1 VLATTIC
8 TMIAKNTEEKK
19 VGDAVD
25 TVSPEESSTA
35 LGNDAKND
43 RTSLDVPDQTAEDAY
58 SVLETLDSC
67 VECVEGIDQ
76 QHDFEDGLNN
86 LELVDRGM
94 IPSYQTL
101 SDAEASL
108 IRLQIMEKHSET
120 TATRQAE
127 TLATIGSLPDLD
139 LLNIC
144 GGDDD
149 INDARPTSVVPSAY
163 PTPAAGAKENSE
175 DSTGSYPR
183 EVMIN
188 HACATSPTS
197 SDHGSNFLQ
206 CAICFDEATASSKR
220 ITFAKFPCCGHSG
233 TEETTTVKICTACVL
248 VLTSPTSDGTS
259 RIGRCPR
266 CRVWIVVKTPQSTD
280 DFELEITAVAAVG
293 QCLVCNQVKEHL
305 VEDESVCDACFIGR
319 RHPFLYECQQCHVNQ
334 RIPHPMYRYQD
345 KPDQFG
351 NVTWACQGRCGKFTN
366 WRIRPDQLPLVPV
379 GDAPDAWGEDFM
391 ETARIR
397 VQEARRE
404 LSGNNANADENS
416 TGCSIL

>member
-1 VLATTIC
+1 
-8 TMIAKNTEEKK
+8 MIAETTEEKEA
-19 VGDAVD
+19 VEDVDAAGHVLL
-25 TVSPEESSTA
+25 EESNTA
-35 LGNDAKND
+35 FGSEAKD
-43 RTSLDVPDQTAEDAY
+43 DTTSLDVLDQSAEEPY

-76 QHDFEDGLNN
+76 QHDFEDGLDN

-120 TATRQAE
+120 IATRQAE
-127 TLATIGSLPDLD
+127 TLATIGSLPDID

-144 GGDDD
+144 GGDED
-149 INDARPTSVVPSAY
+149 INDARAASVVPSAY
-163 PTPAAGAKENSE
+163 QTSVAGAKENNE
-175 DSTGSYPR
+175 ESTGRDHR
-183 EVMIN
+183 EGMNN
-188 HACATSPTS
+188 HACETPHTGSEN
-197 SDHGSNFLQ
+197 GSNVLQ

-220 ITFAKFPCCGHSG
+220 ITFAKLPCCGHSG

-248 VLTSPTSDGTS
+248 VLTTPTSDGTS

-280 DFELEITAVAAVG
+280 DFELEITAVAAAG

-319 RHPFLYECQQCHVNQ
+319 RHPFLYECQQCRVTQ

-351 NVTWACQGRCGKFTN
+351 NVTWACQGRCGSFTN
-366 WRIRPDQLPLVPV
+366 WRIRADQLPLVPV

-397 VQEARRE
+397 VQETRRE
-404 LSGNNANADENS
+404 LSSNNANAEESS
-416 TGCSIL
+416 TGCFIL

>member
-1 VLATTIC
+1 
-8 TMIAKNTEEKK
+8 MIAEDAEEMK

-25 TVSPEESSTA
+25 TVGRVVPEESNNAFDSEVKDAST
-35 LGNDAKND
+35 
-43 RTSLDVPDQTAEDAY
+43 RLDVLDQTAEDAY

-67 VECVEGIDQ
+67 VDCVEGIDQ

-108 IRLQIMEKHSET
+108 IRLQIMEKDSET

-127 TLATIGSLPDLD
+127 TMATIGSLPDLD

-144 GGDDD
+144 GDDDD
-149 INDARPTSVVPSAY
+149 INDARATYVDPSAY
-163 PTPAAGAKENSE
+163 PTTATDAEKSCENC
-175 DSTGSYPR
+175 TGINPR
-183 EVMIN
+183 ERINN
-188 HACATSPTS
+188 HACATSPAGS
-197 SDHGSNFLQ
+197 QHGSNVLQ
-206 CAICFDEATASSKR
+206 CAICFDEATAFSKR

-280 DFELEITAVAAVG
+280 DFELEITAVAAAG
-293 QCLVCNQVKEHL
+293 QCLVCNQVKDHL

-319 RHPFLYECQQCHVNQ
+319 RLPFLYECQQCHVTQ

-351 NVTWACQGRCGKFTN
+351 NVSWACQGRCVTFTN
-366 WRIRPDQLPLVPV
+366 WRIRADQLSLIPV

-404 LSGNNANADENS
+404 LSGNNANADESS
-416 TGCSIL
+416 TGCFIL

>member
-1 VLATTIC
+1 MVAE
-8 TMIAKNTEEKK
+8 NTEEKK
-19 VGDAVD
+19 DVYAML
-25 TVSPEESSTA
+25 EESNTA
-35 LGNDAKND
+35 FGSEAKND
-43 RTSLDVPDQTAEDAY
+43 STSLDILDQTTEDAY

-108 IRLQIMEKHSET
+108 IRLQIMEKQSET
-120 TATRQAE
+120 NATRQAE

-149 INDARPTSVVPSAY
+149 INDARATSVVPSAY
-163 PTPAAGAKENSE
+163 PTPNAGAKNNNE
-175 DSTGSYPR
+175 DSTG
-183 EVMIN
+183 VGINN
-188 HACATSPTS
+188 HACASPHIGS
-197 SDHGSNFLQ
+197 ENGSNVLQ

-266 CRVWIVVKTPQSTD
+266 CRVWIVAKTPQSTD
-280 DFELEITAVAAVG
+280 DFALEITAVEAAG
-293 QCLVCNQVKEHL
+293 QCLVCNQVREHL

-319 RHPFLYECQQCHVNQ
+319 RHPFLYECQQCHVTQ

-351 NVTWACQGRCGKFTN
+351 NVTWACQGRCGAFTN
-366 WRIRPDQLPLVPV
+366 WRIRADQLPLVPV

-391 ETARIR
+391 ETARNR

-404 LSGNNANADENS
+404 LSGNNANADESS
-416 TGCSIL
+416 TGCFIL